1 MVLRAQWPL
10 DIIAQFFYF
19 VAEEKKWRQKN
30 KAFYDW
36 ATTGTPVKIPRR
48 ILEAD
53 LETPIWVV
61 QRTEYG
67 WGALTSN
74 VR

>member
-19 VAEEKKWRQKN
+19 VAEEKKTDEKN

-36 ATTGTPVKIPRR
+36 ATTGTPVKTRGVFNRR
-48 ILEAD
+48 I
-53 LETPIWVV
+53 
-61 QRTEYG
+61 
-67 WGALTSN
+67 
-74 VR
+74 